1 MSADSTCAALL
12 DPVRWEEREAR
23 RSVRDEALP
32 RCQSAAP
39 PAREPRDVALEWIAD
54 RETRFRAGE
63 ALHRADL
70 AYVLVLATRH
80 KIALDADFEA
90 DLRHEL
96 GWPLQT

>member
-1 MSADSTCAALL
+1 MSAESMGAALL

-32 RCQSAAP
+32 SCQAAAP
-39 PAREPRDVALEWIAD
+39 PARDPRDVALEWIAD

-70 AYVLVLATRH
+70 AYVLVLAIRH
-80 KIALDADFEA
+80 GIALAKDFQTA
-90 DLRHEL
+90 LRSEL
-96 GWPLQT
+96 E

>member
-1 MSADSTCAALL
+1 MGSDSTSAVLL

-32 RCQSAAP
+32 RCQAAAP
-39 PAREPRDVALEWIAD
+39 PARDPRDVALEWIAD
-54 RETRFRAGE
+54 RETRFQAGE

-80 KIALDADFEA
+80 KISLTKDFQTALRSRLE
-90 DLRHEL
+90 
-96 GWPLQT
+96 